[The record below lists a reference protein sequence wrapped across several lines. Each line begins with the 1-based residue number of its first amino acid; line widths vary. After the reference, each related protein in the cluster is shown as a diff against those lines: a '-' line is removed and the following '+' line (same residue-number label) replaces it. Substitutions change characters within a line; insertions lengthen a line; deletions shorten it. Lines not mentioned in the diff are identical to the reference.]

1 MFVLDLSGKS
11 FLLCLFYNVEHI
23 EVIDVCKT
31 YIVVI
36 AAGCQFINDDNN
48 SIY

>member
-1 MFVLDLSGKS
+1 MENRFS
-11 FLLCLFYNVEHI
+11 CAYVEH
-23 EVIDVCKT
+23 IDVCKT

-48 SIY
+48 SIYIASV